1 VSKRGTTKTLAQSVQ
16 VFNASKPLRTL
27 ALPPSL
33 PIYKNLNGE
42 EKHMKSKLMRVALAS
57 LLSIACSAAAFA
69 DTYGLFV
76 GISDYPDVVKGAG
89 KVENNDLK
97 GPVNDVAKAKS
108 VFTNSLGVNSKN
120 ITTLLD
126 AQATSAKFLS
136 GLETVLGKLEAGDTF
151 VLYFSGHGTTVKSKD
166 GSNKLIQALVLQD
179 YSLLANEELG
189 SLRKSLVGA
198 GIKTVFIL
206 DSCFAGGMD
215 RPLPG
220 ITVKGKEYSEGRRL
234 LAQKALPQSQK
245 LRTVKTKS
253 VAKKIT
259 GAATIKQ
266 KSAAQAGSV
275 LLLASQ
281 ADQTSIDLNFKENTQ
296 ESRGLFSLLLF
307 AILEEAPTATVYEI
321 MQAIEEILKEE
332 DLISRQR
339 PRLVLYGS
347 ASKNTKLI
355 EK

>member
-1 VSKRGTTKTLAQSVQ
+1 
-16 VFNASKPLRTL
+16 
-27 ALPPSL
+27 
-33 PIYKNLNGE
+33 
-42 EKHMKSKLMRVALAS
+42 MRAALAS
-57 LLSIACSAAAFA
+57 LLSLVCSAAALA

-76 GISDYPDVVKGAG
+76 GISDYPEVVNSAG
-89 KVENNDLK
+89 IVESNDLN
-97 GPVNDVAKAKS
+97 GPVNDIAKAKS
-108 VFTNSLGVNSKN
+108 VFTSSLGVDSKN
-120 ITTLLD
+120 ITTLLN
-126 AQATSAKFLS
+126 AQATTAKLLS
-136 GLETVLGKLEAGDTF
+136 ELESVARKLKAGDTF
-151 VLYFSGHGTTVKSKD
+151 VFYFSGHGTTIKSND
-166 GSNKLIQALVLQD
+166 GSDKLIQALVLQD
-179 YSLLANEELG
+179 YALLENEELG
-189 SLRKSLVGA
+189 LLRKALVGA
-198 GIKTVFIL
+198 GVKTVFIL

-220 ITVKGKEYSEGRRL
+220 ITVKGKVYSEGTRL
-234 LAQKALPQSQK
+234 IAQKALPRSQK
-245 LRTVKTKS
+245 LRTVTTKS
-253 VAKKIT
+253 VAKKFV

-266 KSAAQAGSV
+266 KSAAEAGSV

-281 ADQTSIDLNFKENTQ
+281 ANQTSIDLNFKDNTR

-347 ASKNTKLI
+347 AGKDTTLI